1 MEKHTAQ
8 RNTQVDMLRGI
19 AMLLVVLGHTLS
31 GCTTEYQTSFVYEVI
46 WALQMPLFVLISG
59 YVTRYS
65 RPASDPVSLLVLLGR
80 RTLAYLLPWTVWT
93 FLVRGLIFGDEGF
106 LDLRHIFYSMD
117 SGYWFLFTIWTI
129 SVIFALARFVSSC
142 ILRGRGNAAVDTL
155 LVGGFYILGM
165 GLLAVLGKLTDMSFL
180 CIKLTLY
187 YMPFFFAGYLF
198 GRFSEWI
205 MGLRYGRIATDAVS
219 AVCLG
224 VFIYLLNTREI
235 YNVGDSLTG
244 IIVRA
249 ATSLAG
255 CVAVCGLFRFI
266 TGSFEL
272 LNRALTWVGVHS
284 LEVYLV
290 HYLLLGIVRPTEL
303 PALSSHQGML
313 TALVNFAVTVILSVL
328 VIRILNHSETL
339 RLVLFGKLPKRK
351 QS

>member
-46 WALQMPLFVLISG
+46 WALQMPLFVLIRG

-165 GLLAVLGKLTDMSFL
+165 GLLAVLGKLTDVLQHGPVDVYVFRRNRGSFMAPAL
-180 CIKLTLY
+180 KAVFPSVDVAQRRIDVCTEKLQ
-187 YMPFFFAGYLF
+187 
-198 GRFSEWI
+198 E
-205 MGLRYGRIATDAVS
+205 
-219 AVCLG
+219 
-224 VFIYLLNTREI
+224 
-235 YNVGDSLTG
+235 
-244 IIVRA
+244 
-249 ATSLAG
+249 
-255 CVAVCGLFRFI
+255 VAV
-266 TGSFEL
+266 FED
-272 LNRALTWVGVHS
+272 
-284 LEVYLV
+284 
-290 HYLLLGIVRPTEL
+290 
-303 PALSSHQGML
+303 
-313 TALVNFAVTVILSVL
+313 
-328 VIRILNHSETL
+328 
-339 RLVLFGKLPKRK
+339 
-351 QS
+351 